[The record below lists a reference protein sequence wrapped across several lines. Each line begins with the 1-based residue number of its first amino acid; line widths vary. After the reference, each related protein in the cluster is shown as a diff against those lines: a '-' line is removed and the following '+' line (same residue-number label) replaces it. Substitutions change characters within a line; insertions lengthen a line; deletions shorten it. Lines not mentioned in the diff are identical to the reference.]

1 MKFVVEVAESCM
13 KFVSSDQRISGARLA
28 KSLLWVCAA
37 ILFFGC
43 SKKDGGE
50 LPTAK
55 AEIGDLHQTVA
66 ISGTV
71 KAKRESFLP
80 APYAGYVRKLY
91 VEVGSRVKKGD
102 PLVTIT
108 ANLSADETGYP
119 MRAAFDGVV
128 TQVLRSEGD
137 YVTNSG
143 SESRLL
149 KLEDRSQMQ
158 IESDVPEADF
168 TKVKLGQKAR
178 VRVNAIQGA
187 EFDGEIVQIFQAARE
202 ADNSWDRKGGSFP
215 IRIVLKQPT
224 PEVVTGLSSVV
235 EIRVASRE
243 KVLRLPQEFVLRE
256 QGKFAVMKKSSK
268 ERLEI
273 KTGLRTES
281 FIEILEGLKAGDE
294 VVFPLAQDAGE
305 KK

>member
-1 MKFVVEVAESCM
+1 MKFVRRNIAVFSNVGRRDGRRYDAM
-13 KFVSSDQRISGARLA
+13 KWLILCFVVSIVSGCGN
-28 KSLLWVCAA
+28 KSR
-37 ILFFGC
+37 
-43 SKKDGGE
+43 GE

-55 AEIGDLHQTVA
+55 AEVGDLHQTVA

-80 APYAGYVRKLY
+80 APYAGYVRKLF
-91 VEVGSRVKKGD
+91 VEVGSQVQKGD
-102 PLVTIT
+102 PLITIT
-108 ANLSADETGYP
+108 ANLSPEEVGFP
-119 MRAAFDGVV
+119 MRAAFDGMVS
-128 TQVLRSEGD
+128 QVLRSEGD

-143 SESRLL
+143 QEARLL
-149 KLEDRSQMQ
+149 KIEDRSQMQ

-168 TKVKLGQKAR
+168 TKVKLGQRAR
-178 VRVNAIQGA
+178 IRVNAIQGV

-215 IRIVLKQPT
+215 IRIQLKNPT
-224 PEVVTGLSSVV
+224 PEVVSGLSSVV

-256 QGKFAVMKKSSK
+256 QGRFAVIKKKSNARV
-268 ERLEI
+268 EV

-281 FIEILEGLKAGDE
+281 FIEIIEGLSAGDE
-294 VVFPLAQDAGE
+294 VVFPLAKDAGE
-305 KK
+305 SN